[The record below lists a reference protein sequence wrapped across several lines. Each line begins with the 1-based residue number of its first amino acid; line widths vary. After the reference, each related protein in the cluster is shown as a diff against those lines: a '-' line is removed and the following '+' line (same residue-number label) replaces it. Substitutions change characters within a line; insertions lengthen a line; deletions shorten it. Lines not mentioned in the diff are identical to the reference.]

1 MLYRRSKTANFLKRI
16 GDDMLEQTGFTKTAA
31 ATAVASLLAGA
42 TGSAVAQSAPE
53 DGRLQEVIVTA
64 QRIAQPASKTPLS
77 LTVLSG
83 DELKQAGAVNAAS
96 LTELVPNVQIANNGG
111 ATTISI
117 RGVSSTDNTEK
128 GDPSA
133 SFNID
138 GVNLSRPQS
147 AGVAFYDLE
156 RVEVLRGPQGT
167 LYGRNSTAGAINLIT
182 NKPTN
187 RLDSSAAVELGNYHG
202 VKFDGMLNVPVN
214 DMLALRGAISTS
226 KHDGYL
232 RTTQGLARDQDDDD
246 SVSGRIHALFKFN
259 HDLTLLL
266 SADGTKV
273 KGAGPGAGLYDNFI
287 SKRGKAQRTATPGLQ
302 SYIDNHA
309 HGTSAELKANTRVG
323 EVTYQLARR
332 SLNTSGD
339 TPIGQAQ
346 PGVVSPDFRTMFDH
360 TQTSHELRL
369 ASSFG
374 DWKTITGLYWFHEQ
388 SSIDARIR
396 NFPQLGVLA
405 FIQDPT
411 TARSKAVFGE
421 ATYSLTPDLHLIAGV
436 RRTYD
441 DKSRK
446 GYSQFGDPVFFSSVN
461 DATVKYA
468 QTTGRIGFDYALSK
482 SIMWYAM
489 LSTGYKAGGF
499 NDGTAVTNRFL
510 QYDPEHLTS
519 FETGLKGRFLNNRL
533 QLSGDVFAYNYK
545 GLQLTSLAI
554 DPVTGAGSSQT
565 LNAAK
570 AAVKGAELEG
580 KYAVGSAG
588 KITFSAAWLDAHF
601 KSYRPTATVDWA
613 GKPLEKAP
621 RATAGLGYSH
631 TWDLESGATFAA
643 YIGTRYSA
651 SYVINDNSNGVQV
664 TQGGFHKSDMNFD
677 YTAPGYKW
685 SVQGYVRNIEDKA
698 TLNAY
703 GPASA
708 NGPATASM
716 APPRTM
722 GVRLLA
728 NF

>member
-1 MLYRRSKTANFLKRI
+1 
-16 GDDMLEQTGFTKTAA
+16 MLEQTGFTKTAA
-31 ATAVASLLAGA
+31 AAAVASLLAGA
-42 TGSAVAQSAPE
+42 TGSAAAQSTPE

-83 DELKQAGAVNAAS
+83 EDLKQAGAVNASS
-96 LTELVPNVQIANNGG
+96 LTDLVPNILVGNSGG

-117 RGVSSTDNTEK
+117 RGVSSSDNTEK

-182 NKPTN
+182 NKPSN
-187 RLDSSAAVELGNYHG
+187 SFDSSAAIELGNYHG

-214 DMLALRGAISTS
+214 DILALRGAISTS

-246 SVSGRIHALFKFN
+246 SVSGRLHALFKFN
-259 HDLTLLL
+259 RDLTLLL
-266 SADGTKV
+266 SADGTRV
-273 KGAGPGAGLYDNFI
+273 KGAGPGAALYANYVSRTGDP
-287 SKRGKAQRTATPGLQ
+287 QRTATPGIQ
-302 SYIDNHA
+302 SFVDNHA
-309 HGTSAELKANTRVG
+309 HGASAELKANTRMG
-323 EVTYQLARR
+323 EVTYQFAHRN
-332 SLNTSGD
+332 LNLSGD
-339 TPIGQAQ
+339 APIGQQ
-346 PGVVSPDFRTMFDH
+346 RPGVVSPDYRTKFDH
-360 TQTSHELRL
+360 HQTSHELRL

-411 TARSKAVFGE
+411 IARSKAAFGE

-461 DATVKYA
+461 DAEVSYA
-468 QTTGRIGFDYALSK
+468 QTTGRLGFDYALSK
-482 SIMWYAM
+482 STMWYAM

-510 QYDPEHLTS
+510 QYNTEHLNS
-519 FETGLKGRFLNNRL
+519 FETGLKGRFLNNRM
-533 QLSGDVFAYNYK
+533 QMSGDVFVYAYK
-545 GLQLTSLAI
+545 DLQLTSLAI

-565 LNAAK
+565 QNAAK

-580 KYAVGSAG
+580 KYAVGNAG
-588 KITFSAAWLDAHF
+588 KITFSATWLDAHF
-601 KSYRPTATVDWA
+601 KSYHPVATVDWA
-613 GKPLEKAP
+613 GKRLEKAP
-621 RATAGLGYSH
+621 RATVSLGYSH
-631 TWDLESGATFAA
+631 NWDMESGASLAA

-651 SYVINDNSNGVQV
+651 SYVINDNSNGVQI
-664 TQGGFHKSDMNFD
+664 TQGAFHKSDMNVN

-685 SVQGYVRNIEDKA
+685 SLQAYVRNIEDKA

-703 GPASA
+703 GAASA
-708 NGPATASM
+708 TGPATASL
-716 APPRTM
+716 AAPRTV